1 MTDPLATPVAPA
13 PPASPTPVVSPATEL
28 TPVASY
34 LHTFLIVLL
43 MCAVGIMSMLSFQR
57 GRAPAGPLALYLPT
71 IVWLWSL
78 TLLVYAGVR
87 RSGTRLRD
95 VFGRTWQSFD
105 DVLMD
110 FGVAAG
116 FWIAAMMILYVVGT
130 LLMKLTGTPA
140 PKTIPTELQLLA
152 PQGALGFALWFV
164 LSISAGI
171 CEEFVFRGY
180 LQRQFGALARNA
192 GAGIV
197 ISALVFSVG
206 HLYEG
211 GLKAIVIGVF
221 GILLG
226 TLAHL
231 RRSLAPGMIAHAWH
245 DIFAGALLYL
255 LPRVLPH

>member
-1 MTDPLATPVAPA
+1 VSEPFAVSSDPVQP
-13 PPASPTPVVSPATEL
+13 PPAMSRAAEL

-43 MCAVGIMSMLSFQR
+43 MCAVGVMSMLSFKS
-57 GRAPAGPLALYLPT
+57 GRAPAGPLALYIPT
-71 IVWLWSL
+71 IIWLWSL
-78 TLLVYAGVR
+78 TGLVYAGVR
-87 RSGTRLRD
+87 RHGFRVRD
-95 VFGRTWQSFD
+95 VFGQKWQSFD
-105 DVLMD
+105 DALMD
-110 FGVAAG
+110 VAFAAA
-116 FWIAAMMILYVVGT
+116 FWIAAMTILYAVSR
-130 LLMKLTGTPA
+130 LLMALLHQPTP
-140 PKTIPTELQLLA
+140 KSIPTELQALA
-152 PQGALGFALWFV
+152 PQGALGFALWLA

-197 ISALVFSVG
+197 LSALVFSVG

-211 GLKAIVIGVF
+211 GVKAIVIGVF

-226 TLAHL
+226 VLAHL

-255 LPRVLPH
+255 LPRMLAH